1 MLESQFLQNP
11 GQVEIKNIVLL
22 SSPKG
27 TYVNLLDYLVE
38 INIYES
44 LFSGSV
50 SGTITLADSTNLI
63 SMMPLMGEELLFMN
77 IKTPGM
83 EDKFS
88 IYKTFRIYAISDKI
102 YGDDASKLIYHLN
115 FTTTET
121 FNDLNN
127 PIYRA
132 FEGTPSQ
139 IITRIYEDYLQADR
153 NVSLSKN
160 LDETKNPLTIL
171 DNPTNKIK
179 FVSPGWTPIQCINW
193 IASKSVPQNKTSANV
208 LFWETTK

>member
-1 MLESQFLQNP
+1 MLESQFLRNP
-11 GQVEIKNIVLL
+11 GQVEIKNIVLV

-63 SMMPLMGEELLFMN
+63 SMMPLMGDEFLFMN

-83 EDKFS
+83 LDEFS
-88 IYKTFRIYAISDKI
+88 IYKTFRVYAISDKI

-153 NVSLSKN
+153 NISLSKN
-160 LDETKNPLTIL
+160 LDSTKNPLTIL
-171 DNPTNKIK
+171 DTPTNKIK
-179 FVSPGWTPIQCINW
+179 S
-193 IASKSVPQNKTSANV
+193 
-208 LFWETTK
+208 TKRL